1 MDALSLFLLGIIA
14 TAAVV
19 QTGFLISLLREGRR
33 TARQLDAFTEKLG
46 RELEPSL
53 QDLSRASRNLAEV
66 SERAA
71 SQARRVDD
79 LVSEGMGVAE
89 KALRVAQ
96 GILLPVGGRIA
107 ALAVTIRILKRA
119 RRATRF
125 FRRLVS

>member
-1 MDALSLFLLGIIA
+1 MDVLSFVFLGIIA

-19 QTGFLISLLREGRR
+19 QTGFLISLMREGRK
-33 TARQLDAFTEKLG
+33 TARHLDAFTEKLG
-46 RELEPSL
+46 RDLEPSL

-79 LVSEGMGVAE
+79 LVSEGMNVAE
-89 KALRVAQ
+89 KALRMTQ

-107 ALAVTIRILKRA
+107 ALAVTVRA
-119 RRATRF
+119 LRRVRKVTRF
-125 FRRLVS
+125 FRRLF